1 MKRYKLILFN
11 VFLIIISFLL
21 GFYYARKDITVYKK
35 GKYTEV
41 FPTEWPTYN
50 LPLVEYSYLLK
61 YLNNGNI
68 DDARRRLKSFL
79 QRAFEDANYR
89 LSYATDKQKSIIKSA
104 IETAE
109 NNITTKKTYSKAPVE
124 DQQKSPKP
132 KTATKLKQDTAK

>member
-1 MKRYKLILFN
+1 MKLYKLVLFN
-11 VFLIIISFLL
+11 FFLIIISFLL
-21 GFYYARKDITVYKK
+21 GFYYAKKDITVYEK

-41 FPTEWPTYN
+41 FPAEWPTYN

-68 DDARRRLKSFL
+68 DDARRRLESFL

-89 LSYATDKQKSIIKSA
+89 LSYATDKQKSIIKRA

-109 NNITTKKTYSKAPVE
+109 NNLKTKKTSSPN
-124 DQQKSPKP
+124 PKP
-132 KTATKLKQDTAK
+132 STEQKQPPAK